1 MPEIPA
7 VSVALVRND
16 RVLLVKRALPPSQGL
31 YAFPGGKVEAGETLE
46 EAARRELMEETTLG
60 GARLRPLETIFIEG
74 ARDNHPLDYRLTVF
88 GADYVGGDAVAS
100 DDAAT
105 AAFYTLAD
113 MAALP
118 LADSVFT
125 IAERL
130 LAPGGGEAGF
140 DPLIGLATDKLPG
153 HKD

>member
-7 VSVALVRND
+7 VSVALVRGD

-60 GARLRPLETIFIEG
+60 GASFHPLETIFIEG
-74 ARDNHPLDYRLTVF
+74 ARDNHPVDYRLTVF
-88 GADYVGGDAVAS
+88 GADYSGGEAIAS

-118 LADSVFT
+118 LADAVFT

-130 LAPGGGEAGF
+130 LSSTAEEAAGAE
-140 DPLIGLATDKLPG
+140 IGLAADKLLG
-153 HKD
+153 HKDL

>member
-7 VSVALVRND
+7 VSVALVRGD

-60 GARLRPLETIFIEG
+60 GASFHPLETIFIEG
-74 ARDNHPLDYRLTVF
+74 TRDNHPVDYRLTVF
-88 GADYVGGDAVAS
+88 GADYQGGEAVAS

-105 AAFYTLAD
+105 AAFYTLAE
-113 MAALP
+113 MSALP

-130 LAPGGGEAGF
+130 LSAEAEEAG
-140 DPLIGLATDKLPG
+140 DPEIGLAADKLLG
-153 HKD
+153 QKGA